1 MHVLHFAE
9 HLRRTPSLV
18 TKVKYCGS
26 SDGQKDVACW
36 SFLPKS
42 CPFSKTAPGS
52 PCNLG
57 GGPVEGIAAGA
68 VGPTLAKANADA
80 ADKALADA
88 KTKVADAKLAA
99 AAAAKAVADKAV
111 PASTGNATS
120 NATVVV
126 VADPALTKAK
136 ADADKEVTDAEAEEA
151 AAKIAATE
159 TAAKAKADTDAAAAL
174 GAGKA
179 AADAAKIEALANAE
193 AKVLTAGIAK
203 KAADDKVTTAKA
215 TADAADKTKIAADKA
230 VANAAATASTAPAPS
245 PAGTNASTAASSP
258 SPSSVRRRLD
268 TAADAAAAT
277 DAAEKAGIAL
287 ANAKTAATT
296 AQANFDVATSSAVA
310 AKVAVDSITATR
322 RNDASAA
329 AKACGMMNAMGSK
342 LSAAFHADAHACRSA
357 VVGYCSSADGKMDPA
372 CWSLTPRKCP
382 FMKEE
387 GSAADAKATN
397 LAAKGVADTAL
408 VKAKEVKTA
417 ADAAFNK
424 AKKAAADAVAVPT
437 TAAPSPSPI
446 APTANTTAAVSNT
459 TRRRLDAVLDHRANV
474 ASAAADV
481 AAAAVVKATSVAAAA
496 AAKVAAGATGSPVV
510 KSPCKSIACGLGTVK
525 SAECRA
531 AVVQWCTSTTG
542 KGDPACWAILSK
554 TTKCPFA
561 AGAKSPCAASACLG
575 VSGTKTVECRATVAN
590 YCHSNSRDTACMRI
604 LGGKSGS
611 STCPFSMPS
620 ANSMDAGQMSPCVAP
635 ECGGGLKTS
644 KACRAVVIMH
654 CAGVAGVADPA
665 CRGGFFRSSTFGA
678 PTFMKPTPSVRF
690 FKQDGDDK
698 LSHNGFELDVMTT
711 DAATGGQW
719 AVYENDHRPDAAYVV
734 RDTQNAAADA
744 EIAVADATLFA
755 VQKGAAAAVALAAY
769 TKAVADGATD
779 AETTV
784 LATSTAAAKA
794 EADAKVWLAAAN
806 TAKTAAGTAVATAK
820 ANAPKAFGTG
830 AYMTGSLAAFQAGSV
845 ASRSLTRVEDCT
857 FMPTKTYWVFVQMY
871 HRPQGINGASY
882 SRTSNPVR
890 VRSPH
895 DLSSLA
901 PVFDKVTNTPVIVPA
916 GWTATDKIVG
926 PVFDV
931 DYDLRED
938 ALAQGVALRFSGKN
952 DKRTYAKYPY
962 GVRRRQ
968 LRLVDDKVVVWDGRG
983 VVRRTHSNNASA
995 GAVDDYRPDA
1005 QWGASLR
1012 ERAAHAPFFG
1022 VASGFGT
1029 CGTHTYKFTGPVMQS
1044 DLYTVDVAYKDLHE
1058 HLETKVTSYEFTV
1071 DTTYPILT
1079 AEGGASRSQLTPSLA
1094 SVAFTVS
1101 ETGWVYWKMSAATA
1115 TAPTNQELAVD
1126 KATLLGGTLTT
1137 VTGRQAVQGRATFA
1151 VEGSADFD
1159 VDHVLYAVPVDIA
1172 GNIGQVVAVPVPKRV
1187 GGGLASSLPQI
1198 TKIAIHTVTKV
1209 GASFNVRVEKRRAV
1223 AAIYWHAV
1231 PLSTQAPL
1239 PMPYVF
1245 PIFFNRFES

>member
-1 MHVLHFAE
+1 M
-9 HLRRTPSLV
+9 
-18 TKVKYCGS
+18 KYCGS
-26 SDGQKDVACW
+26 SDGRKDVACW

-42 CPFSKTAPGS
+42 CPFSKIAPGS

-68 VGPTLAKANADA
+68 VDPALAKANADA
-80 ADKALADA
+80 ANKVLADA

-99 AAAAKAVADKAV
+99 ATAAKAVADKAV

-136 ADADKEVTDAEAEEA
+136 ADADKAVTDAEAEEA
-151 AAKIAATE
+151 TAKTAATE
-159 TAAKAKADTDAAAAL
+159 AAAKAKADADAAAAS

-179 AADAAKIEALANAE
+179 AADAAKVKALANAQ

-215 TADAADKTKIAADKA
+215 TADAADKVKIAADKA
-230 VANAAATASTAPAPS
+230 VADAAATASTAPAPS
-245 PAGTNASTAASSP
+245 PAATPASTTASSP

-268 TAADAAAAT
+268 TAAEAAAAT
-277 DAAEKAGIAL
+277 DSAEKAGIAL
-287 ANAKTAATT
+287 ASAKTAATT
-296 AQANFDVATSSAVA
+296 AQVNFDVATSSVVA

-322 RNDASAA
+322 RNEASAA
-329 AKACGMMNAMGSK
+329 AKACGMMNAMGGK
-342 LSAAFHADAHACRSA
+342 LSTASHADAHACRSA
-357 VVGYCSSADGKMDPA
+357 VIGYCSSADGKTDPA

-382 FMKEE
+382 FIKEE
-387 GSAADAKATN
+387 GSAADAEAAN

-446 APTANTTAAVSNT
+446 APTSNTTTAVSNT

-496 AAKVAAGATGSPVV
+496 AAKVAAGATGSPVI
-510 KSPCKSIACGLGTVK
+510 KSPCKSVACGLGTVK

-531 AVVQWCTSTTG
+531 AVVRWCTSTAG
-542 KGDPACWAILSK
+542 KRDPACWAILSK

-575 VSGTKTVECRATVAN
+575 VAGTKAKECRATVAN
-590 YCHSNSRDTACMRI
+590 YCHSNTRDAACMRI

-620 ANSMDAGQMSPCVAP
+620 ADSKDAGQMSPCVAP
-635 ECGGGLKTS
+635 ECGGGLQMS
-644 KACRAVVIMH
+644 KGCHAVVIVY
-654 CAGVAGVADPA
+654 CAGASGAADPA
-665 CRGGFFRSSTFGA
+665 CRSEFFRSATFGA

-711 DAATGGQW
+711 DAVTGGQW

-744 EIAVADATLFA
+744 EIAVAEAALFA
-755 VQKGAAAAVALAAY
+755 AQKGAAAAVALAAW
-769 TKAVADGATD
+769 TADQTAPK
-779 AETTV
+779 

-806 TAKTAAGTAVATAK
+806 TAKTAAGTAVATANV
-820 ANAPKAFGTG
+820 NAPKAFGTG
-830 AYMTGSLAAFQAGSV
+830 AYLTGSLAAFQAGSV

-871 HRPQGINGASY
+871 HRPQGINGTSY
-882 SRTSNPVR
+882 SRTSNSVR

-916 GWTATDKIVG
+916 GWTATDKILG

-952 DKRTYAKYPY
+952 SKRTYAKYPY

-983 VVRRTHSNNASA
+983 VVRRTHSNKAAA
-995 GAVDDYRPDA
+995 GAVDDYRLDA
-1005 QWGASLR
+1005 QWGASLQ

-1044 DLYTVDVAYKDLHE
+1044 DLYTVDVAYKDHHA

-1071 DTTYPILT
+1071 DTTFPVLT

-1115 TAPTNQELAVD
+1115 TAPTNEELAVD

-1172 GNIGQVVAVPVPKRV
+1172 GNIGQVVAVPVPKGV
-1187 GGGLASSLPQI
+1187 GGGGLAASLPQI
-1198 TKIAIHTVTKV
+1198 TKIAIHAVTKV

-1239 PMPYVF
+1239 PTPYVF
-1245 PIFFNRFES
+1245 PLFFNRFDS